1 MSDPYTDGSYNNL
14 LDPHTNVFG
23 GTVNK
28 AKKSYFSGI
37 VDLSNNVDGYDDSD
51 NADRAIAIIR
61 NGKFEMAPNTDQSIF
76 KTQPNATIALDSIDT
91 DEHSADIIST
101 HSFGNTS
108 DNTWDISFGKY
119 YGTNGSTLAHEG
131 TNSEL
136 SRPSG
141 VDSDGKTCFLVC
153 DRDKFTV
160 YEVND
165 GTVTVKGGLDFS
177 TLPYMTDAYGCGMSH
192 DTKTVYFG
200 TGSSTSQYLNIAV
213 WNNTDKDYELK
224 VKNINLYNRRY
235 QDGTAQGGGVEEY
248 KEIEGHAYPT
258 ISAVS
263 YTDLSNNTNSAITQN
278 TKNKFA
284 DLIDDLQANESTYST
299 DSNNVTTYTYKG
311 ENTNDSD
318 LNLADDN
325 GSRISTSNSLTYTH
339 LVVRYRMG
347 TPQGGVSIVYV
358 TLIFYDDTD
367 TTYTTS
373 IKPKAV
379 YIIEIKNGQYVHPTS
394 ANGYSQATFTGNY
407 PQETDTLYHVPYTS
421 WLMPATFDYEV
432 PVANSLV
439 YTDNSYN
446 VTSISDQNVELN
458 SSVKARFTHGQM
470 SDDGKR
476 MIAAATVNTGSQS
489 YYFAYSLHSEDEWGT
504 FGIKDIKGTIYNTS
518 NHYQYAMCQMTGD
531 GKLAALT
538 TWGSFNGSSD
548 PGVEFYETA
557 PSNGAPY
564 TTTLELNKTSYTTN
578 VPYNTLMYTNRYK
591 WLSNRGTFFI
601 VPLPASSSSA
611 ALIYKNTGSGYIYD
625 SDAPFSNPL
634 FDANSLAFTV
644 NRAQTDAD
652 GNNFTISTSNFGVS
666 ISENG
671 EVFTIGEYVFKYNE
685 ALKTWKYALRI
696 PGYFTSDD
704 GISDNVARTAMVT
717 DNGDYIIADHDVYKL
732 NFSGN
737 TVCYKFSL
745 PKDIHFINTHHIK
758 PYIDEVPS
766 SERYIGSINQN
777 GLEAI
782 SKNFLIPHPVLPN
795 MSLRHSNIE
804 TPELKNVYNGS
815 SQLLNGQVSVN
826 LDEYFNMT
834 EGTFVLINKEAY
846 VITTNESDYDPVKGS
861 ISGNILQIECQDS
874 HCNGT
879 VTWIVFALRD
889 DIAIKQTNLLDKQ
902 GKYISEFMNVVI

>member
-1 MSDPYTDGSYNNL
+1 MYYHGLNINN
-14 LDPHTNVFG
+14 TSSVIG
-23 GTVNK
+23 GTIEVYDTLSELTDSWIGVQTDANRLKHTYVNG
-28 AKKSYFSGI
+28 FIDISGGDLTVRGSQI
-37 VDLSNNVDGYDDSD
+37 QLTNDTDTSFTSLTFDLSYDDLI
-51 NADRAIAIIR
+51 RPVGGII
-61 NGKFEMAPNTDQSIF
+61 
-76 KTQPNATIALDSIDT
+76 
-91 DEHSADIIST
+91 
-101 HSFGNTS
+101 
-108 DNTWDISFGKY
+108 
-119 YGTNGSTLAHEG
+119 
-131 TNSEL
+131 TNSEDIL
-136 SRPSG
+136 QY
-141 VDSDGKTCFLVC
+141 
-153 DRDKFTV
+153 
-160 YEVND
+160 YEVE
-165 GTVTVKGGLDFS
+165 GTD
-177 TLPYMTDAYGCGMSH
+177 
-192 DTKTVYFG
+192 
-200 TGSSTSQYLNIAV
+200 N
-213 WNNTDKDYELK
+213 
-224 VKNINLYNRRY
+224 
-235 QDGTAQGGGVEEY
+235 
-248 KEIEGHAYPT
+248 PT
-258 ISAVS
+258 NSVIS
-263 YTDLSNNTNSAITQN
+263 YTDLSDNTNSTITQA
-278 TKNKFA
+278 TKDKFA
-284 DLIDDLQANESTYST
+284 LLKTYLQANSSTTTYSYDGT
-299 DSNNVTTYTYKG
+299 GSSDLSLNYNNV
-311 ENTNDSD
+311 
-318 LNLADDN
+318 
-325 GSRISTSNSLTYTH
+325 IVSTSDPLIYTH
-339 LVVRYRMG
+339 LVVRYRTG
-347 TPQGGVSIVYV
+347 TPQNGVSIVYV
-358 TLIFYDDTD
+358 TLIFYDDTG
-367 TTYTTS
+367 TTYATS

-432 PVANSLV
+432 QVVNSLV
-439 YTDNSYN
+439 YTNGTYNGTYNRSNSGE
-446 VTSISDQNVELN
+446 NVELN
-458 SSVKARFTHGQM
+458 SSVKARLTHGQM

-538 TWGSFNGSSD
+538 TWGSFNWSSD

-644 NRAQTDAD
+644 NRAQTYAD

-685 ALKTWKYALRI
+685 ALKTCKYALRI
-696 PGYFTSDD
+696 PGYFTPDD
-704 GISDNVARTAMVT
+704 GISGNVARTAMVT
-717 DNGDYIIADHDVYKL
+717 DNGDYIITDHDVYKL
-732 NFSGN
+732 NFSVN
-737 TVCYKFSL
+737 TACYKFSL

-795 MSLRHSNIE
+795 MSLRHSNIC
-804 TPELKNVYNGS
+804 
-815 SQLLNGQVSVN
+815 LLYTSP
-826 LDEYFNMT
+826 
-834 EGTFVLINKEAY
+834 
-846 VITTNESDYDPVKGS
+846 SP
-861 ISGNILQIECQDS
+861 
-874 HCNGT
+874 
-879 VTWIVFALRD
+879 RD
-889 DIAIKQTNLLDKQ
+889 
-902 GKYISEFMNVVI
+902 